1 MIFKN
6 FFKSGA
12 KTIARKHH
20 SISRKDISENALK
33 VLYRLNASGFKAYIV
48 GGGVRDLLLKRK
60 PKDYDVATDAHPD
73 QIRDVFRNSRVIGRR
88 FKLVHVFFP
97 DEIIEVSTF
106 RANVVEKFDKHLDLE
121 DQDEAPIMLQADNT
135 YGTMEED
142 AWRRDFTVNALY
154 YGIEDFALTDYT
166 GGMQDLK
173 KKSIRMIGDPLQRYH
188 EDPVRLLR
196 AIRLAAKLNFNI
208 EAKTKGPLLKLA
220 HLLQHVP
227 KARLFD
233 ELLKL
238 FFEGYSL
245 AVYEKLK
252 AYGYFKALFP
262 HLDSLLNE
270 KRWKKLIDLALKASD
285 ARFAEGK
292 SLNPAFLLAIFLW
305 PLVQKLLNDQKHS
318 KVPFFHRL
326 NNAMAQ
332 ALSLQCETMMIPR
345 RFTATMQAIWLAQ
358 YHLERRRKSRII
370 RIMEQ
375 RYFRAAFDFLMLRA
389 DAGEP
394 LREVANWWQKIQS
407 MNSSQQDKMI
417 KDLVN

>member
-1 MIFKN
+1 MIFKR
-6 FFKSGA
+6 FFKPGPQ
-12 KTIARKHH
+12 TIARKHH

-33 VLYRLNASGFKAYIV
+33 VLYRLNASGYKAYIV
-48 GGGVRDLLLKRK
+48 GGGVRDLLLNRR
-60 PKDYDVATDAHPD
+60 PKDYDIATDAHPEE
-73 QIRDVFRNSRVIGRR
+73 IRDVFRNSRIIGRR

-106 RANVVEKFDKHLDLE
+106 RANVIEKFDKHPDLE
-121 DQDEAPIMLQADNT
+121 DQDETPIMLQADNT

-154 YGIEDFALTDYT
+154 YGTEDFALSDYT

-196 AIRLAAKLNFNI
+196 AIRLAAKLNFSI

-252 AYGYFKALFP
+252 NYGYFKALFP
-262 HLDSLLNE
+262 HLDSLFNE
-270 KRWKKLIDLALKASD
+270 KRWKKLIELALKASD

-318 KVPFFHRL
+318 KTPFFHRL
-326 NNAMAQ
+326 NHAMAQ
-332 ALSLQCETMMIPR
+332 ALDLQCETIAIPR
-345 RFTATMQAIWLAQ
+345 RFTATMQAIWVAQ

-375 RYFRAAFDFLMLRA
+375 RYFRAAFDFLSLRA

-394 LREVANWWQKIQS
+394 LREMANWWQKIQVV
-407 MNSSQQDKMI
+407 NTAQQDKMI
-417 KDLVN
+417 RDLVN